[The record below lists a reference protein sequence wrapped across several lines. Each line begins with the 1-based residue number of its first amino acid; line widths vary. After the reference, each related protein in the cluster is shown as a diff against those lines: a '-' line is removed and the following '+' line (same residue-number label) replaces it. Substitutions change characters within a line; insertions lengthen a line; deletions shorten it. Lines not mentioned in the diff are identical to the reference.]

1 MSGAKFDQTV
11 SEEVQIHS
19 AALPPAEMPSCMNL
33 FDKWATCFGA
43 FPSLLL
49 SIDFQLTPPCFGTA
63 LGPQAR
69 FIYRYG
75 SFTDCKDKLEDFK
88 FCLTM
93 RGISAEER
101 RDRWLQRKAEK
112 TAAKRLT
119 SSSEDVWEMR
129 REPLVDPAF
138 IQQQAKT

>member
-1 MSGAKFDQTV
+1 MGNLLWYV
-11 SEEVQIHS
+11 SS
-19 AALPPAEMPSCMNL
+19 PSS
-33 FDKWATCFGA
+33 DR
-43 FPSLLL
+43 LL
-49 SIDFQLTPPCFGTA
+49 SAERLFCFAA

-75 SFTDCKDKLEDFK
+75 SFNDCKDKLEDFK

-93 RGISAEER
+93 RGITAEER
-101 RDRWLQRKAEK
+101 RDRWLQRKSEK

-138 IQQQAKT
+138 VEAQQQQPKT